1 MHLAAYS
8 QRYASVLLRRDG
20 SLLEVDSQA
29 ISVFGTVVEQGV
41 SGKEI
46 VQQLLAQI
54 VQQPVLSCAL
64 H

>member
-1 MHLAAYS
+1 MAAYS

-29 ISVFGTVVEQGV
+29 TSVFGAAVEQGV